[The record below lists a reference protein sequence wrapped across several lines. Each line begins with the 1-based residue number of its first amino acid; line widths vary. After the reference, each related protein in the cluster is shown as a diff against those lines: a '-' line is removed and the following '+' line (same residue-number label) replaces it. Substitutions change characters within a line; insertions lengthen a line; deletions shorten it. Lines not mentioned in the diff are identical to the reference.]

1 MNLTSL
7 IPGFS
12 YVKLICYGT
21 VVIAAGVFVWRIT
34 AWHSAYTELQG
45 VKAQR
50 DMVTAMLKMENDC
63 KTPETSCVKHLE
75 QLRLDNQ
82 NAVNAAIQAEQ
93 QKEAIARDAQQKRE
107 QAIEQ
112 QHAKELGN
120 VTRKLNDANAQLA
133 HDIATD
139 DSCKKW
145 AKERVACRIVP

>member
-1 MNLTSL
+1 MNITSL

-12 YVKLICYGT
+12 YVKLICYGI
-21 VVIAAGVFVWRIT
+21 VLVCLAIFGWRIS
-34 AWHSAYTELQG
+34 AWHAAYTELDAVQTQLS
-45 VKAQR
+45 AEQ
-50 DMVTAMLKMENDC
+50 AC
-63 KTPETSCVKHLE
+63 KEKTSCAARFDKLVA
-75 QLRLDNQ
+75 DGQ

-93 QKEAIARDAQQKRE
+93 QKESIARDAQQKRE

-120 VTRKLNDANAQLA
+120 VTKKLNDANAQLA

-145 AKERVACRIVP
+145 AAERVACKVL